1 MPATEQTHVPAAAR
15 LVRIPLEGT
24 LTAAEGALLVRGDA
38 HPFALAGDWA
48 GGGALVGSEPLVNAG
63 PDDDPF
69 DLLDRQPA
77 MEVEPADGGA
87 MEVEPADGGA
97 MEVEPADGGA
107 MEVEPAGGGAME
119 AEPPGGAA
127 GEAVGGGWFGYLG
140 YNLGARLERVPPP
153 PPRHVPLP
161 DFALSFYDHLLHLD
175 TAGQWWF
182 EALWSDERDEALTER
197 LELLRTRLA
206 EGVRE
211 RPVWVGN
218 FQPAPPGGAGHMT
231 AIDEC
236 RERIAAGEIFQA
248 NLCLRLEAEWK
259 GDPLDL
265 FARTAGTLE
274 PRHAGVVAGPWGA
287 VCSLSPEL
295 FLRRRGREV
304 LTEPIKGTAPRV
316 LAAGREGTRAED
328 NRRALAASVKDRAE
342 NVMIVDL
349 MRNDL
354 GRVCEYGS
362 IEVPALNEPRPAP
375 GVWHLVSSVRGRLR
389 DDAGNAHL
397 LRASFPPGSVTGA
410 PKIQAMRV
418 IAELEAGGR
427 EAYTGAVGYASPAAG
442 LELNV
447 AIRTLEMRGE
457 RIWMG
462 AGGGIVA
469 DSVAE
474 AELEEC
480 FVKAR
485 PVIAAAGARLIEE
498 SRVNRVAPVPALA
511 GDADRPHPALG
522 VFETILV
529 RSGVPVDL
537 RAHLARLERSVDAL
551 HDAALPQELEMR
563 ILAAAAAAPLQRIRV
578 VARGPG
584 AGVEDADTSRA
595 AATMVGTRVV
605 ASVAVEAEPLAAEP
619 APDAVTLAPVV
630 LPGGLG
636 AHKWRDR
643 RLLDELAGR
652 VDAVP
657 LIVDLDG
664 DVLEAAYANIFI
676 VEGTHLVTPPLDGR
690 QLPGTVRARVLALHP
705 AREEPLTLDRIAG
718 ADEVLLASS
727 MRGIHPARLVDGAE
741 PGFQLGARLRAALR
755 EEGLGVVAR

>member
-1 MPATEQTHVPAAAR
+1 VKVPDSAR
-15 LVRIPLEGT
+15 LVRIELEGE
-24 LTAAEGALLVRGDA
+24 LPGAEGALLVRGDER
-38 HPFALAGDWA
+38 PFALAGDWA
-48 GGGALVGSEPLVNAG
+48 GGGALVGSEPLVVAG
-63 PDDDPF
+63 GDEDPF
-69 DLLDRQPA
+69 ELLDRQPL
-77 MEVEPADGGA
+77 VEGA
-87 MEVEPADGGA
+87 G
-97 MEVEPADGGA
+97 
-107 MEVEPAGGGAME
+107 E
-119 AEPPGGAA
+119 AEANG
-127 GEAVGGGWFGYLG
+127 AVGGGWFGYLG

-153 PPRHVPLP
+153 PPRHVKLP
-161 DFALSFYDHLLHLD
+161 DFALAFYDHLLRLD
-175 TAGQWWF
+175 ADGRWWF
-182 EALWSDERDEALTER
+182 EALWTDARDAELRAR
-197 LELLRTRLA
+197 LELLRARLA

-211 RPVWVGN
+211 RPVWVGT
-218 FQPAPPGGAGHMT
+218 FQPSPPGGAGHMT

-274 PRHAGVVAGPWGA
+274 PRHAGVVTGPWGA

-304 LTEPIKGTAPRV
+304 VSEPIKGTAPRA
-316 LAAGREGTRAED
+316 LADGREGTRAED
-328 NRRALAASVKDRAE
+328 ARAELAASAKDRAE

-362 IEVPALNEPRPAP
+362 IRVPTLAEPRPAP
-375 GVWHLVSSVRGRLR
+375 GVWHLVSTVSGTLR
-389 DDAGNAHL
+389 PDAGNADL

-427 EAYTGAVGYASPAAG
+427 EAYTGAVGYASPVAG

-447 AIRTLEMRGE
+447 AIRTLELRGE

-474 AELEEC
+474 RELEEC

-485 PVIAAAGARLIEE
+485 PVIAAAGARIVEE
-498 SRVNRVAPVPALA
+498 PRVSRVAPVRALD
-511 GDADRPHPALG
+511 GEADRPDAALG
-522 VFETILV
+522 VFETLLV
-529 RSGVPVDL
+529 RGGHPLDA
-537 RAHLARLERSVDAL
+537 RAHLARLERSVSAL
-551 HDAALPQELEMR
+551 YGEELPDDLHAR
-563 ILAAAAAAPLQRIRV
+563 VVAAAAAAPLQRLRV
-578 VARGPG
+578 VAEPPPSGG
-584 AGVEDADTSRA
+584 A
-595 AATMVGTRVV
+595 AAGRALRLTI
-605 ASVAVEAEPLAAEP
+605 EAQQLAGEP
-619 APDAVTLAPVV
+619 APDAVTLAPAV

-643 RLLDELAGR
+643 RLVEELGQR
-652 VDAVP
+652 LYAVP
-657 LIVDLDG
+657 LLVDLDG
-664 DVLEAAYANIFI
+664 DVLEAAYANLFI
-676 VEGTHLVTPPLDGR
+676 VEGAHLITPPLDGR

-705 AREEPLTLDRIAG
+705 AREERLSLDRVAA
-718 ADEVLLASS
+718 ADELLLASS
-727 MRGIHPARLVDGAE
+727 VRGIHPARLSDGPE
-741 PGFQLGARLRAALR
+741 PRFQLGARLRVALR
-755 EEGLGVVAR
+755 EDSLGAVAR

>member
-1 MPATEQTHVPAAAR
+1 MRAAERLELPETAR
-15 LVRIPLEGT
+15 LVRIALEGAA
-24 LTAAEGALLVRGDA
+24 TAAEGALLVRGDE
-38 HPFALAGDWA
+38 HPLALAGDWA
-48 GGGALVGSEPLVNAG
+48 GGGALVGSEPLVVAG
-63 PDDDPF
+63 LDEDPF
-69 DLLDRQPA
+69 DLLDRQPLLIPNSDKTPNEGVRPPESA
-77 MEVEPADGGA
+77 GA
-87 MEVEPADGGA
+87 
-97 MEVEPADGGA
+97 
-107 MEVEPAGGGAME
+107 
-119 AEPPGGAA
+119 
-127 GEAVGGGWFGYLG
+127 AVGGGWFGFFG

-161 DFALSFYDHLLHLD
+161 DFALAFYDHLLHLD
-175 TAGQWWF
+175 AEGRWWF
-182 EALWSDERDEALTER
+182 EALWSDERDEALRER
-197 LELLRTRLA
+197 LERLRTRLV

-248 NLCLRLEAEWK
+248 NLCLRLDAEWK

-265 FARTAGTLE
+265 FARTAATLE

-304 LTEPIKGTAPRV
+304 VTEPIKGTAPRV

-375 GVWHLVSSVRGRLR
+375 GVWHLVSTVRGRLR
-389 DDAGNAHL
+389 EDAGDSDL

-427 EAYTGAVGYASPAAG
+427 EAYTGAVGFASPLAG

-485 PVIAAAGARLIEE
+485 PVIAAAGARLVEE
-498 SRVNRVAPVPALA
+498 PRVNRVAPVPALA
-511 GDADRPHPALG
+511 GEADRPDPALG

-529 RSGVPVDL
+529 RGGVPVDL
-537 RAHLARLERSVDAL
+537 RAHMARLARSTEAL
-551 HDAALPQELEMR
+551 FDAALPEDLETR
-563 ILAAAAAAPLQRIRV
+563 ILAAAVAAPLQRIRV
-578 VARGPG
+578 LARGADAAVAPV
-584 AGVEDADTSRA
+584 ANPRMSVE
-595 AATMVGTRVV
+595 
-605 ASVAVEAEPLAAEP
+605 VEAEPLAAEP
-619 APDAVTLAPVV
+619 APNPAVLAPTV

-636 AHKWRDR
+636 AHKWLDR
-643 RLLDELAGR
+643 RLLDELAAR

-664 DVLEAAYANIFI
+664 DVLEAAYANVFI

-705 AREEPLTLDRIAG
+705 TREERLTLDRIAG
-718 ADEVLLASS
+718 ADELLLASS
-727 MRGIHPARLVDGAE
+727 IRGIHPARLVDG
-741 PGFQLGARLRAALR
+741 PKPPFHLGARLRAALR
-755 EEGLGVVAR
+755 EEGLGAVAR

>member
-1 MPATEQTHVPAAAR
+1 MSVPARAR
-15 LVRIPLEGT
+15 LVRIELEGNAS
-24 LTAAEGALLVRGDA
+24 AAEGALLVRGDA

-48 GGGALVGSEPLVNAG
+48 DGGAIVGSEPVAVAE
-63 PDDDPF
+63 PEEDPF
-69 DLLDRQPA
+69 DLLDVQP
-77 MEVEPADGGA
+77 DI
-87 MEVEPADGGA
+87 D
-97 MEVEPADGGA
+97 
-107 MEVEPAGGGAME
+107 
-119 AEPPGGAA
+119 PGGE
-127 GEAVGGGWFGYLG
+127 GVGGGWFGYLG
-140 YNLGARLERVPPP
+140 YNLGARLEPVPPP

-161 DFALSFYDHLLHLD
+161 DFALAFYDHVLRLD
-175 TAGQWWF
+175 SNGRWWF
-182 EALWSDERDEALTER
+182 EALWSDERANALHAR
-197 LELLRTRLA
+197 LDVLRTRLA

-211 RPVWVGN
+211 RPVWVGT
-218 FQPAPPGGAGHMT
+218 FRPGPPGGAGHRT

-274 PRHAGVVAGPWGA
+274 PRHAGLVAGRWGA

-304 LTEPIKGTAPRV
+304 MTEPIKGTAPRV
-316 LAAGREGTRAED
+316 LAAGREATRADD
-328 NRRALAASVKDRAE
+328 NRAALEASAKDRAE

-362 IEVPALNEPRPAP
+362 VEVSALNEPRAAP
-375 GVWHLVSSVRGRLR
+375 GVWHLVSTVRGTLR
-389 DDAGNAHL
+389 EDAADADL

-427 EAYTGAVGYASPAAG
+427 EAYTGAVGFASPVAG

-447 AIRTLEMRGE
+447 GIRTLELRDE

-474 AELEEC
+474 SELEEC

-485 PVIAAAGARLIEE
+485 PVVAAAGARIEE
-498 SRVNRVAPVPALA
+498 EPRVNRVAPVPALA
-511 GDADRPHPALG
+511 GDADRPDPESG

-529 RSGVPVDL
+529 RGGVAVDA
-537 RAHLARLERSVDAL
+537 RAHLARLERSLHAL
-551 HDAALPQELEMR
+551 YGAELPSDLRER
-563 ILAAAAAAPLQRIRV
+563 VAAAAAAAPLQRLRV
-578 VARGPG
+578 VA
-584 AGVEDADTSRA
+584 A
-595 AATMVGTRVV
+595 AHECTVN
-605 ASVAVEAEPLAAEP
+605 AEPLDSEP
-619 APDAVTLAPVV
+619 APEPVTVAPAL

-636 AHKWRDR
+636 AHKWHDR
-643 RLLDELAGR
+643 RLVDELAAR
-652 VDAVP
+652 LDAVP
-657 LIVDLDG
+657 LLVDLDG
-664 DVLEAAYANIFI
+664 DVLEAAYANVFI
-676 VEGTHLVTPPLDGR
+676 VEGTHLITPPLDGR

-705 AREEPLTLDRIAG
+705 AREERITLDRVAG
-718 ADEVLLASS
+718 ADELLLASS
-727 MRGIHPARLVDGAE
+727 IRGIHPAQLVDGPE
-741 PGFQLGARLRAALR
+741 PRFQLGARLRAALR
-755 EEGLGVVAR
+755 EDSLGVMAR

>member
-1 MPATEQTHVPAAAR
+1 MTAAIPAAAR
-15 LVRIPLEGT
+15 LVRTELEGVT
-24 LTAAEGALLVRGDA
+24 LSAAEGALLVRGDA

-48 GGGALVGSEPLVNAG
+48 GGGALVGSEPLVIAG
-63 PDDDPF
+63 PEEDPF

-77 MEVEPADGGA
+77 VDASSREQPPVGA
-87 MEVEPADGGA
+87 
-97 MEVEPADGGA
+97 
-107 MEVEPAGGGAME
+107 
-119 AEPPGGAA
+119 
-127 GEAVGGGWFGYLG
+127 AVGGGWFGYLG

-153 PPRHVPLP
+153 PPRRVPLP
-161 DFALSFYDHLLHLD
+161 DFALAFYDHLLHLD
-175 TAGQWWF
+175 PHGRWWF
-182 EALWSDERDEALTER
+182 EALWADERTDALNAR
-197 LELLRTRLA
+197 LDLLRTRLA

-218 FQPAPPGGAGHMT
+218 FQPAPPGGAGHVT
-231 AIDEC
+231 AIEEC

-265 FARTAGTLE
+265 FARTAGALE
-274 PRHAGVVAGPWGA
+274 PRHAGVIAGPWGA

-304 LTEPIKGTAPRV
+304 VTEPIKGTASRT
-316 LAAGREGTRAED
+316 AGLGPADASRA
-328 NRRALAASVKDRAE
+328 ALAASLKDRAE

-362 IEVPALNEPRPAP
+362 IEVPALNEPRQAP
-375 GVWHLVSSVRGRLR
+375 GVWHLVSTVRGRLLP
-389 DDAGNAHL
+389 DAGDSDL

-427 EAYTGAVGYASPAAG
+427 EAYTGAVGFASPVAG

-447 AIRTLEMRGE
+447 AIRTLEMSGE

-474 AELEEC
+474 SELEEC

-498 SRVNRVAPVPALA
+498 PRVTRVAPVPALA
-511 GDADRPHPALG
+511 GGADRPDPALG

-529 RSGVPVDL
+529 RGGTPIDL
-537 RAHLARLERSVDAL
+537 RAHLARLERSVETLYATK
-551 HDAALPQELEMR
+551 LPEDLEKR
-563 ILAAAAAAPLQRIRV
+563 VLATTATAPLQRLRV
-578 VARGPG
+578 VATP
-584 AGVEDADTSRA
+584 T
-595 AATMVGTRVV
+595 ATDVQ
-605 ASVAVEAEPLAAEP
+605 SEPLASEP
-619 APDAVTLAPVV
+619 PPDPVVLAPAV

-643 RLLDELAGR
+643 RLLDELAAR
-652 VDAVP
+652 LDAVP
-657 LIVDLDG
+657 LILDLDG
-664 DVLEAAYANIFI
+664 DVLEAAYANLFI
-676 VEGTHLVTPPLDGR
+676 VEGTHVVTTPLDGR

-705 AREEPLTLDRIAG
+705 AREERLTLDRIAA
-718 ADEVLLASS
+718 ADELLLASS
-727 MRGIHPARLVDGAE
+727 IRGIHPARLLDGEE

-755 EEGLGVVAR
+755 EDSLGAAGEGGRA

>member
-1 MPATEQTHVPAAAR
+1 MPVPETAR
-15 LVRIPLEGT
+15 LVRIPLEGAA
-24 LTAAEGALLVRGDA
+24 TAAEGTLLVRGDDR
-38 HPFALAGDWA
+38 PFALAGDWA
-48 GGGALVGSEPLVNAG
+48 GGGALVGSEPLVVAA
-63 PDDDPF
+63 PTDDPF

-77 MEVEPADGGA
+77 MNAPSAHD
-87 MEVEPADGGA
+87 
-97 MEVEPADGGA
+97 
-107 MEVEPAGGGAME
+107 AG
-119 AEPPGGAA
+119 

-140 YNLGARLERVPPP
+140 YNLGARLERLPPP

-161 DFALSFYDHLLHLD
+161 DFALAFYDHVLRLD
-175 TAGQWWF
+175 ADGGWWF
-182 EALWSDERDEALTER
+182 EALWSDEREEALGER

-218 FQPAPPGGAGHMT
+218 FQPAPPGGAGHVT

-248 NLCLRLEAEWK
+248 NLCLRLEAQWK

-274 PRHAGVVAGPWGA
+274 PRHAGVIAGPWGA

-304 LTEPIKGTAPRV
+304 VTEPIKGTAPRV

-362 IEVPALNEPRPAP
+362 IEVPAWGEPRPAP
-375 GVWHLVSSVRGRLR
+375 GVWHLVSTVRGRLR
-389 DDAGNAHL
+389 ADAGDSDL
-397 LRASFPPGSVTGA
+397 IRASFPPGSVTGA

-427 EAYTGAVGYASPAAG
+427 EAYTGAVGYASPVAG

-485 PVIAAAGARLIEE
+485 PVIAAAGARLIEDP
-498 SRVNRVAPVPALA
+498 RLNRAPVSALA
-511 GDADRPHPALG
+511 GAADRPDPALG
-522 VFETILV
+522 LFETILV
-529 RSGVPVDL
+529 RGGVPVDL
-537 RAHLARLERSVDAL
+537 RAHLARLERSTETL
-551 HDAALPQELEMR
+551 FDAALPEDLETR
-563 ILAAAAAAPLQRIRV
+563 ILGAAAAAPLQRMRV
-578 VARGPG
+578 IARGG
-584 AGVEDADTSRA
+584 SAMSVE
-595 AATMVGTRVV
+595 
-605 ASVAVEAEPLAAEP
+605 VEAEPLAAEP
-619 APDAVTLAPVV
+619 APDPVVLAPAI

-636 AHKWRDR
+636 AHKWHDR
-643 RLLDELAGR
+643 RLLDELAERIG
-652 VDAVP
+652 AVP

-664 DVLEAAYANIFI
+664 DVLEAASANVFI

-690 QLPGTVRARVLALHP
+690 QLPGTVRARILALHP
-705 AREEPLTLDRIAG
+705 AREERLTLERIAS
-718 ADEVLLASS
+718 ADELLLASS
-727 MRGIHPARLVDGAE
+727 IRGIHPAQLVGGPE
-741 PGFQLGARLRAALR
+741 PRFQLGARLRAALR
-755 EEGLGVVAR
+755 DDSLGAIAR

>member
-1 MPATEQTHVPAAAR
+1 MRIPKTAR
-15 LVRIPLEGT
+15 LVRIPLDGT
-24 LTAAEGALLVRGDA
+24 VTAHEGALLVRGDT
-38 HPFALAGDWA
+38 HPFTLAGDWA
-48 GGGALVGSEPLVNAG
+48 GGGALVGSEPVTIATSEE
-63 PDDDPF
+63 DPF
-69 DLLDRQPA
+69 ALLDRQPA
-77 MEVEPADGGA
+77 VATSAPDEPASAGGQD
-87 MEVEPADGGA
+87 VAD
-97 MEVEPADGGA
+97 
-107 MEVEPAGGGAME
+107 PAGGGDAVSGE
-119 AEPPGGAA
+119 AGGADA
-127 GEAVGGGWFGYLG
+127 VSGDAVGGGWFGYLG

-161 DFALSFYDHLLHLD
+161 DFALAYYDHLLRLD
-175 TAGQWWF
+175 RDGQWWF
-182 EALWSDERDEALTER
+182 EALWSDERDEALNER
-197 LELLRTRLA
+197 LQVLRDRLA

-218 FQPAPPGGAGHMT
+218 FQPAPPGGVGHMT

-248 NLCLRLEAEWK
+248 NLCLRLEAEWQ

-274 PRHAGVVAGPWGA
+274 PRHAGVIAGEWGA

-304 LTEPIKGTAPRV
+304 ITEPIKGTAPRV
-316 LAAGREGTRAED
+316 VADGPGARSKSHRLKGSDPDSTSGEGSRAED
-328 NRRALAASVKDRAE
+328 TRNWLTASVKDRAE

-362 IEVPALNEPRPAP
+362 IEVAALNEPRPAP
-375 GVWHLVSSVRGRLR
+375 GVWHLVSTVRGTLR
-389 DDAGNAHL
+389 PEAGDSAL
-397 LRASFPPGSVTGA
+397 LRAGFPPGSVTGA

-427 EAYTGAVGYASPAAG
+427 EAYTGAIGYASPVAG

-469 DSVAE
+469 DSVAD

-498 SRVNRVAPVPALA
+498 PRISRIVPVPALA
-511 GDADRPHPALG
+511 GGADRPDPSVG

-529 RSGVPVDL
+529 RGGVPIDL
-537 RAHLARLERSVDAL
+537 RAHLARLDRSTRSL
-551 HDAALPQELEMR
+551 YGIELPADLATR
-563 ILAAAAAAPLQRIRV
+563 VIAAASAAPLQRLRV
-578 VARGPG
+578 VAT
-584 AGVEDADTSRA
+584 ADGVE
-595 AATMVGTRVV
+595 
-605 ASVAVEAEPLAAEP
+605 VESQALDAEPRLDPVA
-619 APDAVTLAPVV
+619 LAPAV

-643 RLLDELAGR
+643 RLLDELAER
-652 VDAVP
+652 VEAVP

-664 DVLEAAYANIFI
+664 DVLEAGYASVFI

-705 AREEPLTLDRIAG
+705 AREERLTLDRIAA

-727 MRGIHPARLVDGAE
+727 IRGVHPASLIGGEE
-741 PGFQLGARLRAALR
+741 PRFQLGARLRAALR
-755 EEGLGVVAR
+755 EDSPGVAAQ

>member
-1 MPATEQTHVPAAAR
+1 MRIPQAAR
-15 LVRIPLEGT
+15 LVRIELEGE
-24 LTAAEGALLVRGDA
+24 LPGAEGCLLVRGDE
-38 HPFALAGDWA
+38 HPFGLAGDWA
-48 GGGALVGSEPLVNAG
+48 GGGALVGSEPLVVAAA
-63 PDDDPF
+63 DEDPF
-69 DLLDRQPA
+69 ALLDRQP
-77 MEVEPADGGA
+77 VVTGAD
-87 MEVEPADGGA
+87 
-97 MEVEPADGGA
+97 
-107 MEVEPAGGGAME
+107 E
-119 AEPPGGAA
+119 APGG
-127 GEAVGGGWFGYLG
+127 AVGGGWFGFLG

-153 PPRHVPLP
+153 PPRPVPLP
-161 DFALSFYDHLLHLD
+161 EFALAFYDHLLRLD
-175 TAGQWWF
+175 ADGRWWF
-182 EALWSDERDEALTER
+182 EAIWSDERDAELSAR

-211 RPVWVGN
+211 RPVWVGT
-218 FQPAPPGGAGHMT
+218 FQPAPPGGAGHIA
-231 AIDEC
+231 AIDDC

-295 FLRRRGREV
+295 FLRRRGRDV
-304 LTEPIKGTAPRV
+304 VSEPIKGTAPRV

-328 NRRALAASVKDRAE
+328 ARAALAASVKDRAE

-362 IEVPALNEPRPAP
+362 IRVPALTEPRPAP
-375 GVWHLVSSVRGRLR
+375 GVWHLVSTVTGTLR
-389 DDAGNAHL
+389 PDAGDADL

-427 EAYTGAVGYASPAAG
+427 EAYTGALGYASPVAG

-447 AIRTLEMRGE
+447 AIRTLEIRGE

-474 AELEEC
+474 RELEEC

-485 PVIAAAGARLIEE
+485 PVIAAAGARLVEE
-498 SRVNRVAPVPALA
+498 PRVSRVTPISALA
-511 GDADRPHPALG
+511 GEADRPDAAVG
-522 VFETILV
+522 VFETLLV
-529 RSGVPVDL
+529 RGGTAVDA
-537 RAHLARLERSVDAL
+537 RAHLARLERSVSAL
-551 HDAALPQELEMR
+551 YGQALPDDLHAR
-563 ILAAAAAAPLQRIRV
+563 VVAAAAASPLARLRV
-578 VARGPG
+578 MAMPG
-584 AGVEDADTSRA
+584 APEHAASAAPAPPGRRFAGARPSRSLRVEVA
-595 AATMVGTRVV
+595 AQ
-605 ASVAVEAEPLAAEP
+605 PLAAEP
-619 APDAVTLAPVV
+619 APDAVTLAPAV

-636 AHKWRDR
+636 AHKWQDR
-643 RLLDELAGR
+643 RLLDELAARLG
-652 VDAVP
+652 AVP
-657 LIVDLDG
+657 LLLDLDG
-664 DVLEAAYANIFI
+664 DVLEAAYANLFI
-676 VEGTHLVTPPLDGR
+676 VEGTHLITPPLDGR

-705 AREEPLTLDRIAG
+705 AREERLSLARVAA
-718 ADEVLLASS
+718 ADELLLASS
-727 MRGIHPARLVDGAE
+727 IRGIHPARLSDGPE
-741 PGFQLGARLRAALR
+741 PRFQLGARLRAALG
-755 EEGLGVVAR
+755 EDSLGAVAR

>member
-1 MPATEQTHVPAAAR
+1 MPERQRIQVPDTAR
-15 LVRIPLEGT
+15 LVRVELEGNAS
-24 LTAAEGALLVRGDA
+24 AAEAALLVRGDA
-38 HPFALAGDWA
+38 HPFALAGNWA
-48 GGGALVGSEPLVNAG
+48 GGGALVGSAPVAVAG
-63 PDDDPF
+63 PEEDPF
-69 DLLDRQPA
+69 ALLDVQPLMDA
-77 MEVEPADGGA
+77 VGVQPDALADG
-87 MEVEPADGGA
+87 
-97 MEVEPADGGA
+97 
-107 MEVEPAGGGAME
+107 
-119 AEPPGGAA
+119 
-127 GEAVGGGWFGYLG
+127 VGGGWFGYLG
-140 YNLGARLERVPPP
+140 YSLGAQLERVPPP

-161 DFALSFYDHLLHLD
+161 DFALAFYDHLLHLD
-175 TAGQWWF
+175 ANGRWWF
-182 EALWSDERDEALTER
+182 EALWSDERGEALNER
-197 LELLRTRLA
+197 LQLLGNRLA
-206 EGVRE
+206 DGVRE

-231 AIDEC
+231 AIEEC

-248 NLCLRLEAEWK
+248 NLCLRLETEWK

-274 PRHAGVVAGPWGA
+274 PRHAGVIAGPWGA

-304 LTEPIKGTAPRV
+304 ITEPIKGTAPRV
-316 LAAGREGTRAED
+316 LTAGRGTRGEHNGA
-328 NRRALAASVKDRAE
+328 ALAASVKDRAE

-375 GVWHLVSSVRGRLR
+375 GVWHLVSTVRGTLR
-389 DDAGNAHL
+389 RDAGDSDL

-427 EAYTGAVGYASPAAG
+427 EAYTGAVGYASPVAG

-447 AIRTLEMRGE
+447 AIRTLEMREE
-457 RIWMG
+457 RIWLG

-469 DSVAE
+469 DSLAQS
-474 AELEEC
+474 ELEEC

-498 SRVNRVAPVPALA
+498 PRANQVVPVSALA
-511 GDADRPHPALG
+511 GEADRPDPALG
-522 VFETILV
+522 VFETILM
-529 RSGVPVDL
+529 RGGVPVDL

-551 HDAALPQELEMR
+551 YGAALPEDLETR
-563 ILAAAAAAPLQRIRV
+563 ALAAAAAAPLQRMRV
-578 VARGPG
+578 IAQTA
-584 AGVEDADTSRA
+584 AGVT
-595 AATMVGTRVV
+595 
-605 ASVAVEAEPLAAEP
+605 AERDGVSAPLAASRADAGDADVSVQLDPEPIASEP
-619 APDAVTLAPVV
+619 APDPVTVAPAV

-643 RLLDELAGR
+643 RLLDELAER
-652 VDAVP
+652 LNAVP
-657 LIVDLDG
+657 LMVDLDG

-676 VEGTHLVTPPLDGR
+676 VEGSHLVTPPLDGR
-690 QLPGTVRARVLALHP
+690 ALPGTVRARVLALHP
-705 AREEPLTLDRIAG
+705 TREERLTLDRIAG
-718 ADEVLLASS
+718 ADELLLASS
-727 MRGIHPARLVDGAE
+727 IRGVHPARLVDGPE
-741 PGFQLGARLRAALR
+741 PRFHLGARLRAALR
-755 EEGLGVVAR
+755 EDSLGVMAR

>member
-1 MPATEQTHVPAAAR
+1 M
-15 LVRIPLEGT
+15 
-24 LTAAEGALLVRGDA
+24 
-38 HPFALAGDWA
+38 
-48 GGGALVGSEPLVNAG
+48 
-63 PDDDPF
+63 
-69 DLLDRQPA
+69 
-77 MEVEPADGGA
+77 
-87 MEVEPADGGA
+87 
-97 MEVEPADGGA
+97 
-107 MEVEPAGGGAME
+107 
-119 AEPPGGAA
+119 
-127 GEAVGGGWFGYLG
+127 
-140 YNLGARLERVPPP
+140 
-153 PPRHVPLP
+153 
-161 DFALSFYDHLLHLD
+161 
-175 TAGQWWF
+175 
-182 EALWSDERDEALTER
+182 
-197 LELLRTRLA
+197 
-206 EGVRE
+206 
-211 RPVWVGN
+211 WVGN
-218 FQPAPPGGAGHMT
+218 FQPAPPGGTGHLS

-248 NLCLRLEAEWK
+248 NLCLRLEAEWR

-274 PRHAGVVAGPWGA
+274 PRHAGFVAGPWGA

-304 LTEPIKGTAPRV
+304 VTEPIKGTAPRT
-316 LAAGREGTRAED
+316 AGLGPADASRA
-328 NRRALAASVKDRAE
+328 ALASSLKDRAE

-362 IEVPALNEPRPAP
+362 IEVPALNEPRQAP
-375 GVWHLVSSVRGRLR
+375 GVWHLVSTVRGRLR
-389 DDAGNAHL
+389 ADARDSDL

-427 EAYTGAVGYASPAAG
+427 EAYTGAVGFASPVAG

-447 AIRTLEMRGE
+447 AIRTLEISGE

-474 AELEEC
+474 SELEEC

-498 SRVNRVAPVPALA
+498 PRVTRVAPVPALA
-511 GDADRPHPALG
+511 GGADRPDPTLG

-529 RSGVPVDL
+529 HGGAPVDL
-537 RAHLARLERSVDAL
+537 RAHLARLERSVETL
-551 HDAALPQELEMR
+551 YGTALPGDLETR
-563 ILAAAAAAPLQRIRV
+563 VLAAAAAAPLQRLRV
-578 VARGPG
+578 VATPTQ
-584 AGVEDADTSRA
+584 VEIDSQPF
-595 AATMVGTRVV
+595 
-605 ASVAVEAEPLAAEP
+605 SAEPP
-619 APDAVTLAPVV
+619 PDPVALAPAV

-643 RLLDELAGR
+643 RLLDELSER
-652 VDAVP
+652 LDAVP
-657 LIVDLDG
+657 LILDLDG
-664 DVLEAAYANIFI
+664 DVLEAAYANLFI

-705 AREEPLTLDRIAG
+705 AREERVTLDRIAA
-718 ADEVLLASS
+718 ADEILLASS
-727 MRGIHPARLVDGAE
+727 IRGIHPARLVDGEE
-741 PGFQLGARLRAALR
+741 PHFHLGARLRAALR
-755 EEGLGVVAR
+755 EDSLGAAGEGGRG

>member
-1 MPATEQTHVPAAAR
+1 MRVPETAR
-15 LVRIPLEGT
+15 LFRTPLEGT
-24 LTAAEGALLVRGDA
+24 LGAAEGALLVRGDDR
-38 HPFALAGDWA
+38 PFAFAGDWA
-48 GGGALVGSEPLVNAG
+48 GGGALVGSEPLVVAG
-63 PDDDPF
+63 AEADPF
-69 DLLDRQPA
+69 ALLDRQPA
-77 MEVEPADGGA
+77 IEWPARAAHEPAAGA
-87 MEVEPADGGA
+87 PES
-97 MEVEPADGGA
+97 
-107 MEVEPAGGGAME
+107 
-119 AEPPGGAA
+119 AA
-127 GEAVGGGWFGYLG
+127 PDDAVGGGWFGYLG

-161 DFALSFYDHLLHLD
+161 DFALAFYDHLLHLD
-175 TAGQWWF
+175 ASGRWWF
-182 EALWSDERDEALTER
+182 EALWTDERAGELNAR
-197 LELLRTRLA
+197 LELLRARLA

-211 RPVWVGN
+211 RPVWVGS

-304 LTEPIKGTAPRV
+304 MTEPIKGTAPRV

-328 NRRALAASVKDRAE
+328 ARAALAASVKDRAE

-362 IEVPALNEPRPAP
+362 IEVPTLNEPRPAP
-375 GVWHLVSSVRGRLR
+375 GVWHLVSTVRGRLR
-389 DDAGNAHL
+389 PDAGDADL

-427 EAYTGAVGYASPAAG
+427 EAYTGAVGYASPVAG

-447 AIRTLEMRGE
+447 AIRTLELRGE
-457 RIWMG
+457 RIWIG

-469 DSVAE
+469 DSVA
-474 AELEEC
+474 ASELEEC

-485 PVIAAAGARLIEE
+485 PVIAAAGARLVEE
-498 SRVNRVAPVPALA
+498 PRATRVAPVPALA
-511 GDADRPHPALG
+511 GEADRPDPALG
-522 VFETILV
+522 VFETVLV
-529 RSGVPVDL
+529 RGGVPVDL
-537 RAHLARLERSVDAL
+537 RAHLARLERSASAL
-551 HDAALPQELEMR
+551 YGASLPEDLAAR
-563 ILAAAAAAPLQRIRV
+563 VLAAAAAAPLQRLRIV
-578 VARGPG
+578 V
-584 AGVEDADTSRA
+584 TSE
-595 AATMVGTRVV
+595 
-605 ASVAVEAEPLAAEP
+605 SIELDSEPLAAEP
-619 APDAVTLAPVV
+619 PPDPVVLAPAV

-643 RLLDELAGR
+643 RLLDELAER

-657 LIVDLDG
+657 LVVDLDG
-664 DVLEAAYANIFI
+664 DVLEAAYANVFV

-705 AREEPLTLDRIAG
+705 AREERLTLDRIAA
-718 ADEVLLASS
+718 ADELLLASS
-727 MRGIHPARLVDGAE
+727 IRGIHPARLADGEE
-741 PGFQLGARLRAALR
+741 PRFQLGARLRAALR
-755 EEGLGVVAR
+755 EDSLGAIAR

>member
-1 MPATEQTHVPAAAR
+1 MTVPVGAH
-15 LVRIPLEGT
+15 LVRIELEGT
-24 LTAAEGALLVRGDA
+24 LRAAEGALLVRGDA

-48 GGGALVGSEPLVNAG
+48 RGGALVGSEPVEVAG
-63 PDDDPF
+63 PDEDPF
-69 DLLDRQPA
+69 ELLDRQPA
-77 MEVEPADGGA
+77 V
-87 MEVEPADGGA
+87 
-97 MEVEPADGGA
+97 
-107 MEVEPAGGGAME
+107 E
-119 AEPPGGAA
+119 AEEDG
-127 GEAVGGGWFGYLG
+127 VGGGWFGYLG
-140 YNLGARLERVPPP
+140 YNLGARLEPVPPP
-153 PPRHVPLP
+153 PPRRVPLP
-161 DFALSFYDHLLHLD
+161 DFALAFYDHLLRLD
-175 TAGQWWF
+175 AAGRWWF
-182 EALWSDERDEALTER
+182 EALWTDDRADALSAR
-197 LELLRTRLA
+197 LELLRTRLR

-218 FQPAPPGGAGHMT
+218 FAPAAPGGAAHMT
-231 AIDEC
+231 AIDAC

-248 NLCLRLEAEWK
+248 NLCLRLEAEWQ

-304 LTEPIKGTAPRV
+304 VTEPIKGTAPRV
-316 LAAGREGTRAED
+316 LAAGREGTRAAD
-328 NRRALAASVKDRAE
+328 ARAALAASEKDRAE

-362 IEVPALNEPRPAP
+362 IEVTALNDPRPAP
-375 GVWHLVSSVRGRLR
+375 GVWHLVSSVRGTLR
-389 DDAGNAHL
+389 PDAGDSDL

-427 EAYTGAVGYASPAAG
+427 EAYTGAVGYASPVAG

-447 AIRTLEMRGE
+447 AIRTLELRGE

-469 DSVAE
+469 DSVAGL
-474 AELEEC
+474 ELEEC

-485 PVIAAAGARLIEE
+485 PVIAAAGARLMEE
-498 SRVNRVAPVPALA
+498 ERVSRIAPVNALD
-511 GDADRPHPALG
+511 GEADRPDPALG

-529 RSGVPVDL
+529 RGGTPVDG
-537 RAHLARLERSVDAL
+537 RAHLVRLERSVRELYRAELPADLDA
-551 HDAALPQELEMR
+551 R
-563 ILAAAAAAPLQRIRV
+563 VLAAAAAAPLQRLRV
-578 VARGPG
+578 TARPTAPDPG
-584 AGVEDADTSRA
+584 ATP
-595 AATMVGTRVV
+595 
-605 ASVAVEAEPLAAEP
+605 AVLAEIEAEPLAADPEP
-619 APDAVTLAPVV
+619 DLVTLAPAL

-643 RLLDELAGR
+643 RLLDELAERLG
-652 VDAVP
+652 AVP

-664 DVLEAAYANIFI
+664 DVLEAAASNVFV

-705 AREEPLTLDRIAG
+705 AREERLTLDRIAA

-727 MRGIHPARLVDGAE
+727 IRGIYPARLVDGPE
-741 PGFQLGARLRAALR
+741 PRFQLGARLRAALR
-755 EEGLGVVAR
+755 EESLGAVAR

>member
-1 MPATEQTHVPAAAR
+1 VTAVIPATAR
-15 LVRIPLEGT
+15 LVRTELEGA
-24 LTAAEGALLVRGDA
+24 LEAAEAVLLVRGDA

-48 GGGALVGSEPLVNAG
+48 GGGALIGSKPIVVA
-63 PDDDPF
+63 PADADPF
-69 DLLDRQPA
+69 SLFDLQPV
-77 MEVEPADGGA
+77 VEASD
-87 MEVEPADGGA
+87 
-97 MEVEPADGGA
+97 
-107 MEVEPAGGGAME
+107 AG
-119 AEPPGGAA
+119 
-127 GEAVGGGWFGYLG
+127 VGGGWFGYLG
-140 YNLGARLERVPPP
+140 YNLGARLERIPPP
-153 PPRHVPLP
+153 PPRRVPLP
-161 DFALSFYDHLLHLD
+161 DFALAFYDHLLHLD
-175 TAGQWWF
+175 AEGRWWF
-182 EALWSDERDEALTER
+182 EALWTEARADELNAR
-197 LELLRTRLA
+197 LDLLRTRLA

-211 RPVWVGN
+211 RPVWVSN
-218 FQPAPPGGAGHMT
+218 FQPAPPGGTGHVS

-265 FARTAGTLE
+265 FARTAATLDA
-274 PRHAGVVAGPWGA
+274 RHAGVVAGPWGA
-287 VCSLSPEL
+287 ICSLSPEL
-295 FLRRRGREV
+295 FLRRQGRDV
-304 LTEPIKGTAPRV
+304 VTEPIKGTAPRT
-316 LAAGREGTRAED
+316 AGLGPADASRA
-328 NRRALAASVKDRAE
+328 ALAASVKDRAE

-362 IEVPALNEPRPAP
+362 IDVPALNQPRQAP
-375 GVWHLVSSVRGRLR
+375 GVWHLVSTVRGRLR
-389 DDAGNAHL
+389 AEAGDSDL

-418 IAELEAGGR
+418 IAELESGGR
-427 EAYTGAVGYASPAAG
+427 EAYTGAVGFASPVAG

-447 AIRTLEMRGE
+447 AIRTLEMSGE

-474 AELEEC
+474 QELEEC

-498 SRVNRVAPVPALA
+498 PRATRVAPVSALA
-511 GDADRPHPALG
+511 GDADRPDPALG

-529 RSGVPVDL
+529 RGGTPVDL
-537 RAHLARLERSVDAL
+537 RAHLARLERSTEAL
-551 HDAALPQELEMR
+551 YGTPLPDDLETR
-563 ILAAAAAAPLQRIRV
+563 VLAAAAAAPLQRLRV
-578 VARGPG
+578 TATAANATAPG
-584 AGVEDADTSRA
+584 ASERI
-595 AATMVGTRVV
+595 
-605 ASVAVEAEPLAAEP
+605 ASQLAIEVQAEALASEP
-619 APDAVTLAPVV
+619 APDQVVLAPAV

-652 VDAVP
+652 LDAVP
-657 LIVDLDG
+657 LILDLDG
-664 DVLEAAYANIFI
+664 DVLEAAYANLFI

-690 QLPGTVRARVLALHP
+690 HLPGTVRARVLALHP
-705 AREEPLTLDRIAG
+705 AREERMTLDRVAA
-718 ADEVLLASS
+718 ADEILLASS
-727 MRGIHPARLVDGAE
+727 IRGIHPARLIDGEE

-755 EEGLGVVAR
+755 EDSLGATGEESRA

>member
-1 MPATEQTHVPAAAR
+1 MTVPDTAR
-15 LVRIPLEGT
+15 LVRIALDGG
-24 LTAAEGALLVRGDA
+24 LSAAEGALLVRGDA

-48 GGGALVGSEPLVNAG
+48 GGGALIGSEPLVVAG
-63 PDDDPF
+63 PDEDPF
-69 DLLDRQPA
+69 ELLDRQPA
-77 MEVEPADGGA
+77 V
-87 MEVEPADGGA
+87 
-97 MEVEPADGGA
+97 
-107 MEVEPAGGGAME
+107 
-119 AEPPGGAA
+119 AESDSEG
-127 GEAVGGGWFGYLG
+127 VGGGWFGYLG
-140 YNLGARLERVPPP
+140 YNLGARLERIPPP
-153 PPRHVPLP
+153 PPRRVPLP
-161 DFALSFYDHLLHLD
+161 DCVLAFYDHLLHLD
-175 TAGQWWF
+175 GDGRWWF
-182 EALWSDERDEALTER
+182 EALWTDERADALSAR
-197 LELLRTRLA
+197 LDLLRARLV

-218 FQPAPPGGAGHMT
+218 FQPAPPGGMGHVS
-231 AIDEC
+231 AIDDC

-274 PRHAGVVAGPWGA
+274 PRHGGVIAGPWGA

-304 LTEPIKGTAPRV
+304 VTEPIKGTAPRT
-316 LAAGREGTRAED
+316 AGLGPADASRA
-328 NRRALAASVKDRAE
+328 ALASSLKDRAE

-362 IEVPALNEPRPAP
+362 IEVPTLNEPRQAP
-375 GVWHLVSSVRGRLR
+375 GVWHLVSTVRGRLR
-389 DDAGNAHL
+389 PDAGDSDL

-427 EAYTGAVGYASPAAG
+427 EAYTGAIGFASPVAG

-447 AIRTLEMRGE
+447 AIRTLEMSGE

-474 AELEEC
+474 SELEEC

-498 SRVNRVAPVPALA
+498 PRVTRVAPVPALA
-511 GDADRPHPALG
+511 GGADRPDSALG

-529 RSGVPVDL
+529 HGGTPVDL
-537 RAHLARLERSVDAL
+537 RAHLARLERSVETL
-551 HDAALPQELEMR
+551 YGSALPDDLETR
-563 ILAAAAAAPLQRIRV
+563 IIAAVATAPLQRLRV
-578 VARGPG
+578 VA
-584 AGVEDADTSRA
+584 TS
-595 AATMVGTRVV
+595 THVDVDPQ
-605 ASVAVEAEPLAAEP
+605 SLSAEPP
-619 APDAVTLAPVV
+619 PDPVSLAPAV
-630 LPGGLG
+630 LPGGIG

-643 RLLDELAGR
+643 RLLDELAERLG
-652 VDAVP
+652 AVP
-657 LIVDLDG
+657 LLLDLDG
-664 DVLEAAYANIFI
+664 DVLEAAYANLFI

-705 AREEPLTLDRIAG
+705 ASEERLTLDRVAA
-718 ADEVLLASS
+718 ADEILLASS
-727 MRGIHPARLVDGAE
+727 IRGIHPARLADGEE
-741 PGFQLGARLRAALR
+741 PHFHLGARLRAALR
-755 EEGLGVVAR
+755 EDRLGAAGEGGRS

>member
-1 MPATEQTHVPAAAR
+1 MHVPATAR
-15 LVRIPLEGT
+15 LVRIELEGT
-24 LTAAEGALLVRGDA
+24 LPPAEGALLVRGDA

-48 GGGALVGSEPLVNAG
+48 GGGALVGSEPIVVAD
-63 PDDDPF
+63 PDEDPF
-69 DLLDRQPA
+69 ELLDQQPTLNRNQGVRPL
-77 MEVEPADGGA
+77 ESPRLKGSDPLSRVDSGL
-87 MEVEPADGGA
+87 D
-97 MEVEPADGGA
+97 
-107 MEVEPAGGGAME
+107 
-119 AEPPGGAA
+119 
-127 GEAVGGGWFGYLG
+127 AVGGGWFGYLG

-161 DFALSFYDHLLHLD
+161 DFALAFYDHLLRLD
-175 TAGQWWF
+175 ASGRWWF
-182 EALWSDERDEALTER
+182 EALWSDEREGALTER
-197 LELLRTRLA
+197 LEALRARLA
-206 EGVRE
+206 DGVRE

-218 FQPAPPGGAGHMT
+218 FQPAPPGGAGHET
-231 AIDEC
+231 AVDEC

-248 NLCLRLEAEWK
+248 NLCLRLEAEWQ

-265 FARTAGTLE
+265 FARTASTLE
-274 PRHAGVVAGPWGA
+274 PRHAGVIAGPWGA

-295 FLRRRGREV
+295 FLRRRDREV
-304 LTEPIKGTAPRV
+304 VTEPIKGTAPRV
-316 LAAGREGTRAED
+316 LAAGREGTRAAD
-328 NRRALAASVKDRAE
+328 ARAALAASAKDRAE

-362 IEVPALNEPRPAP
+362 IEVTALHEPRPAP
-375 GVWHLVSSVRGRLR
+375 GVWHLVSTVRGTLR
-389 DDAGNAHL
+389 HDAGDSHL

-427 EAYTGAVGYASPAAG
+427 EAYTGAIGYASPVAG

-447 AIRTLEMRGE
+447 AIRTLELRDE

-469 DSVAE
+469 DSVADK
-474 AELEEC
+474 ELEEC

-498 SRVNRVAPVPALA
+498 PRTSRVAPVPALA
-511 GDADRPHPALG
+511 GGADRPDPALG

-529 RSGVPVDL
+529 RGGAPVDL

-551 HDAALPQELEMR
+551 YDTQLPQDLDTE
-563 ILAAAAAAPLQRIRV
+563 ILAVAAASPLQRVRIVATRTGVDVQAERLDKEPFPDPV
-578 VARGPG
+578 V
-584 AGVEDADTSRA
+584 
-595 AATMVGTRVV
+595 
-605 ASVAVEAEPLAAEP
+605 
-619 APDAVTLAPVV
+619 LAPTV
-630 LPGGLG
+630 LPGGIG

-643 RLLDELAGR
+643 RLLDELAER

-664 DVLEAAYANIFI
+664 DVLEAAYANVFI

-705 AREEPLTLDRIAG
+705 ALEQRLTLDRIAA
-718 ADEVLLASS
+718 ADELLLASS
-727 MRGIHPARLVDGAE
+727 IRGIHPARLVDGEE
-741 PGFQLGARLRAALR
+741 PRFQVGARLRAALR
-755 EEGLGVVAR
+755 EDSLGAVAR

>member
-1 MPATEQTHVPAAAR
+1 MREAESVVPHTAR
-15 LVRIPLEGT
+15 LVRIKLDGT
-24 LTAAEGALLVRGDA
+24 LQAAEGALLVRGDA

-48 GGGALVGSEPLVNAG
+48 GGGALVGSEPIVVAG
-63 PDDDPF
+63 PEADPF
-69 DLLDRQPA
+69 ELLDRQPA
-77 MEVEPADGGA
+77 VVGAPEP
-87 MEVEPADGGA
+87 EE
-97 MEVEPADGGA
+97 
-107 MEVEPAGGGAME
+107 
-119 AEPPGGAA
+119 GAA
-127 GEAVGGGWFGYLG
+127 DEAVGGGWFGYLG

-161 DFALSFYDHLLHLD
+161 DFALAFYDHLLHLD
-175 TAGQWWF
+175 AAGSWWF

-197 LELLRTRLA
+197 LEILRTRLA

-218 FQPAPPGGAGHMT
+218 FQPAPPGGAGHTT
-231 AIDEC
+231 AVDEC

-265 FARTAGTLE
+265 FARTAATLE
-274 PRHAGVVAGPWGA
+274 PRHSGLIAGPWGA

-304 LTEPIKGTAPRV
+304 VTEPIKGTAPRV

-328 NRRALAASVKDRAE
+328 ARAALAASVKDRAE

-354 GRVCEYGS
+354 GRVCEYGT
-362 IEVPALNEPRPAP
+362 IEVTALNEPRPAP
-375 GVWHLVSSVRGRLR
+375 GVWHLVSTVCGTLR
-389 DDAGNAHL
+389 RDAGDSDL

-427 EAYTGAVGYASPAAG
+427 ETYTGAVGYASPVAG

-447 AIRTLEMRGE
+447 AIRTLELRGE

-474 AELEEC
+474 KELEEC

-498 SRVNRVAPVPALA
+498 PRTTRVPPVPALTGA
-511 GDADRPHPALG
+511 ADRPDPALG

-529 RSGVPVDL
+529 RGGVPVDL
-537 RAHLARLERSVDAL
+537 RAHLARLERSVRAL
-551 HDAALPQELEMR
+551 YGIDLPDDVGER
-563 ILAAAAAAPLQRIRV
+563 VLAAAATTATAA
-578 VARGPG
+578 
-584 AGVEDADTSRA
+584 A
-595 AATMVGTRVV
+595 AATAPVQRVRIVALPTEIEVG
-605 ASVAVEAEPLAAEP
+605 SEPRAAEP
-619 APDAVTLAPVV
+619 DPEPAVLAPAI

-643 RLLDELAGR
+643 RLLDELAER
-652 VDAVP
+652 LDAVP

-664 DVLEAAYANIFI
+664 DVLEAAYANVFI

-705 AREEPLTLDRIAG
+705 AREERLTLDRVAA
-718 ADEVLLASS
+718 ADELLLASS
-727 MRGIHPARLVDGAE
+727 IRGIHPARLVDGEE

-755 EEGLGVVAR
+755 EDSLGAIAR

>member
-1 MPATEQTHVPAAAR
+1 MGVPATAR
-15 LVRIPLEGT
+15 LVRVQLEGT
-24 LTAAEGALLVRGDA
+24 ASAAEGALLVRGDA

-48 GGGALVGSEPLVNAG
+48 GGGALVGSEPIAVAG
-63 PDDDPF
+63 PDEDPF
-69 DLLDRQPA
+69 ALLDRQP
-77 MEVEPADGGA
+77 ELQPEP
-87 MEVEPADGGA
+87 EN
-97 MEVEPADGGA
+97 
-107 MEVEPAGGGAME
+107 GGGCD
-119 AEPPGGAA
+119 
-127 GEAVGGGWFGYLG
+127 AVGGGWFGYLG

-153 PPRHVPLP
+153 PPRRVPLP
-161 DFALSFYDHLLHLD
+161 DFALAFYDHVLHLD
-175 TAGQWWF
+175 TDGRWWF
-182 EALWSDERDEALTER
+182 EALWSEERDSVLSER
-197 LELLRTRLA
+197 LELLRHRLA

-218 FQPAPPGGAGHMT
+218 FQPAPPGGAAHMT

-248 NLCLRLEAEWK
+248 NLCLRLDAEWK

-274 PRHAGVVAGPWGA
+274 PRHAGVVAGPRGA

-304 LTEPIKGTAPRV
+304 VTEPIKGTAPRV

-354 GRVCEYGS
+354 GRVSEYGS
-362 IEVPALNEPRPAP
+362 IEVQALNEPRPAP
-375 GVWHLVSSVRGRLR
+375 GVWHLVSTVRGTLR
-389 DDAGNAHL
+389 GDAGDSDL

-427 EAYTGAVGYASPAAG
+427 EAYTGALGYASPVAG
-442 LELNV
+442 LELSV
-447 AIRTLEMRGE
+447 VIRTLEMRGE

-462 AGGGIVA
+462 VGGGIVA
-469 DSVAE
+469 DSVAD

-485 PVIAAAGARLIEE
+485 PVIAAAGARLIEDPRV
-498 SRVNRVAPVPALA
+498 SRIAPVPALG
-511 GDADRPHPALG
+511 GDAERPDPALG

-529 RSGVPVDL
+529 RGGAPVEL
-537 RAHLARLERSVDAL
+537 RAHLMRLERSVRTVYGGE
-551 HDAALPQELEMR
+551 LPEDLPTR
-563 ILAAAAAAPLQRIRV
+563 VIAAAAASPIQRVRIV
-578 VARGPG
+578 Y
-584 AGVEDADTSRA
+584 AGGDD
-595 AATMVGTRVV
+595 
-605 ASVAVEAEPLAAEP
+605 VAVEAEPLAAEP
-619 APDAVTLAPVV
+619 APDAVVLAPAV
-630 LPGGLG
+630 LPGGIG
-636 AHKWRDR
+636 AHKWCDR
-643 RLLDELAGR
+643 RLLDELAER

-664 DVLEAAYANIFI
+664 DVLEAAYANIFV

-705 AREEPLTLDRIAG
+705 TREERLTLDRIAG
-718 ADEVLLASS
+718 ADELLLASS
-727 MRGIHPARLVDGAE
+727 IRGIHPARFADGPE
-741 PGFQLGARLRAALR
+741 PPFHFGARLRAALR
-755 EEGLGVVAR
+755 EDSLGVVAR

>member
-1 MPATEQTHVPAAAR
+1 VAVPESAR
-15 LVRIPLEGT
+15 LVRIELEGE
-24 LTAAEGALLVRGDA
+24 LSFAEGTLLVRGDDR
-38 HPFALAGDWA
+38 PFALAGDWA
-48 GGGALVGSEPLVNAG
+48 SGGALVGSEPLVVAEG
-63 PDDDPF
+63 HEDPF
-69 DLLDRQPA
+69 ELLDRQP
-77 MEVEPADGGA
+77 EVEGEGG
-87 MEVEPADGGA
+87 
-97 MEVEPADGGA
+97 
-107 MEVEPAGGGAME
+107 
-119 AEPPGGAA
+119 
-127 GEAVGGGWFGYLG
+127 VGGGWFGYLG

-153 PPRHVPLP
+153 PPRHVKLL
-161 DFALSFYDHLLHLD
+161 DFALAFYDHLLHLD
-175 TAGQWWF
+175 ADGRWWF
-182 EALWSDERDEALTER
+182 EALWTDERDAQLRAR

-211 RPVWVGN
+211 RPVWVGT

-274 PRHAGVVAGPWGA
+274 PRHAGLVTGPWGA

-304 LTEPIKGTAPRV
+304 VSEPIKGTAPRV

-328 NRRALAASVKDRAE
+328 TRAALAASGKDRAE

-362 IEVPALNEPRPAP
+362 IRVPTLTEPRPAP
-375 GVWHLVSSVRGRLR
+375 GVWHLVSTVTGTLR
-389 DDAGNAHL
+389 RDAGDSDL

-427 EAYTGAVGYASPAAG
+427 EAYTGAVGYASPVAG

-447 AIRTLEMRGE
+447 AIRTLELRGE

-474 AELEEC
+474 RELEEC

-485 PVIAAAGARLIEE
+485 PVIAAAGARLVEE
-498 SRVNRVAPVPALA
+498 PRVSRVAPVPALA
-511 GDADRPHPALG
+511 GGADRPDPALG
-522 VFETILV
+522 VFETLLV
-529 RSGVPVDL
+529 RAGSPVDA
-537 RAHLARLERSVDAL
+537 RAHLARLERSVSAL
-551 HDAALPQELEMR
+551 YGQELPGDLLAR
-563 ILAAAAAAPLQRIRV
+563 VLAAAAAAPLQRLRV
-578 VARGPG
+578 TVAPAPAG
-584 AGVEDADTSRA
+584 ASPAAHVEI
-595 AATMVGTRVV
+595 
-605 ASVAVEAEPLAAEP
+605 EAEPLAAEP
-619 APDAVTLAPVV
+619 EPDAVTLAPAV

-652 VDAVP
+652 LDAVP
-657 LIVDLDG
+657 LLLDLDG
-664 DVLEAAYANIFI
+664 DVLEAAYANLFI
-676 VEGTHLVTPPLDGR
+676 VEGTHLITPPLDGR

-705 AREEPLTLDRIAG
+705 ALEERLSLDRVAA
-718 ADEVLLASS
+718 ADELLLASS
-727 MRGIHPARLVDGAE
+727 VRGIHPARLSDGPE
-741 PGFQLGARLRAALR
+741 PRFQLGARLRAALR
-755 EEGLGVVAR
+755 EDSLGAVAR